1 MSRTEIWITLL
12 GMGLI
17 TFAIRAS
24 FLLFSEHFTLSRRL
38 ERALKYVPAAV
49 MAAIITP
56 ALVLPEGQIDLSIT
70 NVRLLAGIIA
80 AIVAWRSRSILL
92 TIVVGMAALWITQWL
107 VG

>member
-80 AIVAWRSRSILL
+80 ALVAWRSRSILL

>member
-1 MSRTEIWITLL
+1 MSRSEIWLTLL

-17 TFAIRAS
+17 TYAIRAS

-49 MAAIITP
+49 LAAIITP
-56 ALVLPEGQIDLSIT
+56 ALVLPEGQIELSIT

-92 TIVVGMAALWITQWL
+92 TIVIGMAALWTLQQF
-107 VG
+107 VP

>member
-49 MAAIITP
+49 LAAIITP
-56 ALVLPEGQIDLSIT
+56 TLVLPEGQIDLSIT

>member
-1 MSRTEIWITLL
+1 MSRTEIWIAIL

-38 ERALKYVPAAV
+38 ARALKYVPAAV
-49 MAAIITP
+49 LAAIITP
-56 ALVLPEGQIDLSIT
+56 TLVLPAGEIDLSIT

-92 TIVVGMAALWITQWL
+92 TIVTGMAALWITQWL

>member
-1 MSRTEIWITLL
+1 MSRTEIWITLF